1 MILFPAIDILNGRAV
16 RLLYGKKE
24 LVTDYGTPIDRAK
37 QWLDCGAEWLHVVN
51 LNGAFDGK
59 SGIEKEIYEIAKLGI
74 PVETGGGIR
83 TREDVKNRFESGAT
97 RVIIGTMYYTDP
109 ELFYSLVEEY
119 KEKIVAGIDGK
130 DGYLAIKG
138 WTEISSVKVTDFGK
152 KAKASG
158 VDTCVFT
165 DIAKDGAMQG
175 VSLEQ
180 TVELYN
186 ETGLNV
192 IASGG
197 ISSSDDLIKLKEN
210 GVYGAILGRSIY
222 TGAIDLRR
230 AIEEMK

>member
-24 LVTDYGTPIDRAK
+24 LVTDYGTPVDRAK
-37 QWLDCGAEWLHVVN
+37 QWVDCGAEWLHVVD
-51 LNGAFDGK
+51 LDGAFDGK
-59 SGIEKEIYEIAKLGI
+59 SRIENEIYGIAKLGV

-83 TREDVKNRFESGAT
+83 TREDVKRRLEAGAA

-109 ELFYSLVEEY
+109 ELFYSVVEEF
-119 KEKIVAGIDGK
+119 KGSIAAGIDAK
-130 DGYLAIKG
+130 DGYLAVKG
-138 WTEISSVKVTDFGK
+138 WTEISAVKAVDFGK
-152 KAKASG
+152 KAKAAG
-158 VDTCVFT
+158 VETCVFT

-175 VSLEQ
+175 VSLGQ
-180 TVELYN
+180 TVSMQE

-197 ISSSDDLIKLKEN
+197 ISSADDLIKLKEK

-230 AIEEMK
+230 AIEETR